1 MATIR
6 EHVRKREF
14 EKKKVILSLGTY
26 ELNYGNIR
34 DSHMR
39 RLLREIVG
47 TLKEKGVEDI
57 KILFPMIFPAGKN
70 DRGVTA
76 KRYYAWRRIFEEVCD
91 NESVTLWWSPAAV
104 FIRLIRLE
112 DGRLRFQPD
121 KSGKVIPRDNRLQK
135 KASGYVPNEAGE
147 KELLFEMK
155 KCYNHKFKPKNSVF
169 NSQNLCVETSTNLSA
184 EVVTESDGDYLVT
197 TKESI
202 EKTKAKMPESSRPIA
217 QIIEDLTK
225 MEVKLSPDW
234 QKKVKM
240 VCKAWKNKQGQPME
254 ETSSDEETTKSSDGA
269 PANHHEVAVNQA
281 AADQSS
287 TPESDV
293 IDEKRTDPNTVE
305 PLVRSQI
312 ENFDQAKTCVVPLR
326 FADLTLFTQLDSG
339 ATPNIMSETCANN
352 LINNYKEKIEFI
364 YLKRVLQCRL
374 ANNQVVRTWK
384 KAIVVPLKF
393 GKHKIKVPFFV
404 MPGDNKLLLI
414 GTKSIE
420 KLDIK
425 TDVKKGTATCRPP
438 GTHRAEEVVFAK
450 RSEYRVEDMY
460 TNQIQLEEEYQK
472 ETVEIVSRAD
482 LHSFFRKDGR
492 PRDDG
497 PEIFERN
504 LRRYLG
510 EAVREGR
517 ITKAESEEALEELL
531 KFRDVFSRFPGKYKG
546 AMVKLKFVDPNK
558 IPNFVGPKYNPS
570 NKQLD
575 KIRRAL
581 ADMVEQEVAE
591 PSDTTY
597 INPLVPNEKKDGSVR
612 LCLNPVE
619 LNPILQTN
627 YNEAGLLDR
636 IITSDG
642 EARFFTT
649 LDFTTA
655 FWQLVLDPESRKYTG
670 FKVDG
675 RVYQMIR
682 LPYGLKISS
691 AEFVKVINEVIPDM
705 PGVTK
710 YVDDLL
716 LRSLT
721 FSEMLRLLKKVLE
734 LLREHGLKLNPN
746 KCKFFASSTDH
757 LGFNISTRSI
767 KKQSKKIEGY
777 LEYIQKKTLKRTGK
791 VKLGNV
797 RDVLTLIG
805 LTGIYSRFIPNYQ
818 DIVKPLY
825 DLTRKG
831 VPFVWGTAQEEAV
844 EKLTVEFTK
853 EFELMSPVDGED
865 LYLDTVS
872 TEHSLNGVL
881 YQNIKGEDKVVMF
894 VSSAFK
900 QHQQNY
906 TLIERE
912 MFALVRVINKLQL
925 WLHGRRI
932 HVRGDLQS
940 VVHKFT
946 TLAKVHRK
954 AAGWITEL
962 NCYDLVYDLKH
973 KVRGQWYGIQ
983 APELTVYDTNWT
995 NMVPL
1000 DVSFVELVK
1009 DEVLDHLRRL
1019 DIFQS
1024 RDRMCTKIV
1033 RKLNASEL
1041 DMTAKQLES
1050 KRRMQA
1056 KYAVIKEKDK
1066 ELLFRKFK
1074 DGSRIPVMPDELFR
1088 DTIFYLHEMYGHI
1101 GAHKL
1106 EAVFKRLYYSPNIVK
1121 TTRIITSECITCRK
1135 TKGYSEKKRLQ
1146 FSQIEA
1152 FNIADVISA
1161 DLCGPI
1167 ANEYGEPK
1175 YMFVAKCVFTSK
1187 VWIIPLE
1194 SIPAETVVHA
1204 METVLNDIEKL
1215 GHKVHKVITDNG
1227 SQFRSEAW
1235 NEMLT
1240 ANGIKIG
1247 HTTTYNPQSSLVERT
1262 MRIIGDRLR
1271 AKLNDEPEND
1281 EYTHH
1286 GWHVHVKK
1294 IESEINNT
1302 PTEFGIKPNE
1312 VWGIEDEFSANMPT
1326 KLAKLNSKYL
1336 LKKLQQDQIEKNPK
1350 SVTTET
1356 LMEKPM
1362 ELSNLI
1368 RDEDGYYWAAVDG
1381 ACSNNGSSDAIAGI
1395 GVAWTPTGEFNIS
1408 ERVDHP
1414 RYRNTNNLAEAIAL
1428 CKAMKVML
1436 KLGAKRGKI
1445 FSDSCYLTTAI
1456 NYNVE
1461 KWKINNWKNASKK
1474 PVVHREIF
1482 QEILELKEKFEK
1494 FELKHTP
1501 ARSFD
1506 RNNHAADKLAR
1517 KAVYTQELVDLRVDE
1532 MTEQQALISFIR
1544 EKRKLQ
1550 RSRDEVAFYKIK
1562 GDPICYEEGELVML
1576 TEHRQSSYDKGVSK
1590 KLFPKRFGPYMV
1602 MKHVGDNAYRVRSI
1616 ANESDEQIV
1625 NARQMTIYLNLEQQ
1639 EKLKNDPKLKS
1650 KTDSRPLIEKI
1661 KEKVTPKEI
1670 ERPEIDEEVEEE
1682 VIDSKIHDQ
1691 AAERAARLLAR
1702 ELRKKELEQAEEK
1715 RGKKLQEFQK
1725 LKKHARRKLDD
1736 KENEK
1741 IATCIKKA
1749 VGLTTKAGEI
1759 LANAE
1764 KKDKDRKRTK
1774 KLKPGE
1780 KAPGSDD
1787 PDYVPPTSTKRRK
1800 KKTVNFI
1807 ALEKLESHHRVMFV
1821 ELYMN
1826 YEDVLK

>member
-1 MATIR
+1 
-6 EHVRKREF
+6 
-14 EKKKVILSLGTY
+14 LQ
-26 ELNYGNIR
+26 
-34 DSHMR
+34 
-39 RLLREIVG
+39 
-47 TLKEKGVEDI
+47 
-57 KILFPMIFPAGKN
+57 
-70 DRGVTA
+70 RG
-76 KRYYAWRRIFEEVCD
+76 
-91 NESVTLWWSPAAV
+91 
-104 FIRLIRLE
+104 
-112 DGRLRFQPD
+112 
-121 KSGKVIPRDNRLQK
+121 
-135 KASGYVPNEAGE
+135 
-147 KELLFEMK
+147 
-155 KCYNHKFKPKNSVF
+155 
-169 NSQNLCVETSTNLSA
+169 
-184 EVVTESDGDYLVT
+184 
-197 TKESI
+197 
-202 EKTKAKMPESSRPIA
+202 
-217 QIIEDLTK
+217 
-225 MEVKLSPDW
+225 
-234 QKKVKM
+234 
-240 VCKAWKNKQGQPME
+240 
-254 ETSSDEETTKSSDGA
+254 
-269 PANHHEVAVNQA
+269 
-281 AADQSS
+281 
-287 TPESDV
+287 
-293 IDEKRTDPNTVE
+293 
-305 PLVRSQI
+305 
-312 ENFDQAKTCVVPLR
+312 
-326 FADLTLFTQLDSG
+326 
-339 ATPNIMSETCANN
+339 
-352 LINNYKEKIEFI
+352 
-364 YLKRVLQCRL
+364 
-374 ANNQVVRTWK
+374 
-384 KAIVVPLKF
+384 
-393 GKHKIKVPFFV
+393 
-404 MPGDNKLLLI
+404 
-414 GTKSIE
+414 
-420 KLDIK
+420 
-425 TDVKKGTATCRPP
+425 
-438 GTHRAEEVVFAK
+438 
-450 RSEYRVEDMY
+450 
-460 TNQIQLEEEYQK
+460 
-472 ETVEIVSRAD
+472 
-482 LHSFFRKDGR
+482 
-492 PRDDG
+492 
-497 PEIFERN
+497 
-504 LRRYLG
+504 
-510 EAVREGR
+510 
-517 ITKAESEEALEELL
+517 
-531 KFRDVFSRFPGKYKG
+531 
-546 AMVKLKFVDPNK
+546 
-558 IPNFVGPKYNPS
+558 
-570 NKQLD
+570 
-575 KIRRAL
+575 
-581 ADMVEQEVAE
+581 
-591 PSDTTY
+591 
-597 INPLVPNEKKDGSVR
+597 
-612 LCLNPVE
+612 
-619 LNPILQTN
+619 
-627 YNEAGLLDR
+627 GLLDR

-1024 RDRMCTKIV
+1024 
-1033 RKLNASEL
+1033 
-1041 DMTAKQLES
+1041 
-1050 KRRMQA
+1050 
-1056 KYAVIKEKDK
+1056 
-1066 ELLFRKFK
+1066 
-1074 DGSRIPVMPDELFR
+1074 
-1088 DTIFYLHEMYGHI
+1088 H
-1101 GAHKL
+1101 
-1106 EAVFKRLYYSPNIVK
+1106 
-1121 TTRIITSECITCRK
+1121 
-1135 TKGYSEKKRLQ
+1135 
-1146 FSQIEA
+1146 
-1152 FNIADVISA
+1152 
-1161 DLCGPI
+1161 
-1167 ANEYGEPK
+1167 
-1175 YMFVAKCVFTSK
+1175 
-1187 VWIIPLE
+1187 
-1194 SIPAETVVHA
+1194 
-1204 METVLNDIEKL
+1204 
-1215 GHKVHKVITDNG
+1215 
-1227 SQFRSEAW
+1227 
-1235 NEMLT
+1235 
-1240 ANGIKIG
+1240 
-1247 HTTTYNPQSSLVERT
+1247 
-1262 MRIIGDRLR
+1262 
-1271 AKLNDEPEND
+1271 
-1281 EYTHH
+1281 
-1286 GWHVHVKK
+1286 
-1294 IESEINNT
+1294 
-1302 PTEFGIKPNE
+1302 
-1312 VWGIEDEFSANMPT
+1312 EFSANMPT

-1625 NARQMTIYLNLEQQ
+1625 NA
-1639 EKLKNDPKLKS
+1639 
-1650 KTDSRPLIEKI
+1650 
-1661 KEKVTPKEI
+1661 
-1670 ERPEIDEEVEEE
+1670 
-1682 VIDSKIHDQ
+1682 
-1691 AAERAARLLAR
+1691 
-1702 ELRKKELEQAEEK
+1702 
-1715 RGKKLQEFQK
+1715 
-1725 LKKHARRKLDD
+1725 
-1736 KENEK
+1736 
-1741 IATCIKKA
+1741 
-1749 VGLTTKAGEI
+1749 
-1759 LANAE
+1759 
-1764 KKDKDRKRTK
+1764 
-1774 KLKPGE
+1774 
-1780 KAPGSDD
+1780 
-1787 PDYVPPTSTKRRK
+1787 
-1800 KKTVNFI
+1800 
-1807 ALEKLESHHRVMFV
+1807 
-1821 ELYMN
+1821 
-1826 YEDVLK
+1826 

>member
-1 MATIR
+1 MATVR
-6 EHVRKREF
+6 EHVKKREF
-14 EKKKVILSLGTY
+14 TKKRVILSLGTY
-26 ELNYGNIR
+26 EINKGSIR

-39 RLLREIVG
+39 RILREVIF
-47 TLKEKGVEDI
+47 TLKEKGIEDI
-57 KILFPMIFPAGKN
+57 KLLFPMIFPAGKN
-70 DRGVTA
+70 NRGVTA

-91 NESVTLWWSPAAV
+91 NETVTLWWSPAAV
-104 FIRLIRLE
+104 FIRLNKLE
-112 DGRLRFQPD
+112 DGRLKFQPD
-121 KSGKVIPRDNRLQK
+121 KDGKIIPRDNRLQK
-135 KASGYVPNEAGE
+135 KGSRYMPNESGE
-147 KELLFEMK
+147 KDLLFELK
-155 KCYNHKFKPKNSVF
+155 KCYNYKFKPKKSVF
-169 NSQNLCVETSTNLSA
+169 NSENLCVETSTNLSA

-197 TKESI
+197 TKESV
-202 EKTKAKMPESSRPIA
+202 EKTKAKMPESSRPLA

-240 VCKAWKNKQGQPME
+240 VCKAWKNKKGEAIE
-254 ETSSDEETTKSSDGA
+254 ESSGEEESTQSDGA
-269 PANHHEVAVNQA
+269 RVNQEAVTVNQA
-281 AADQSS
+281 DAVQSS
-287 TPESDV
+287 PLENDV
-293 IDEKRTDPNTVE
+293 IDEKRTDPSTVE

-312 ENFDQAKTCVVPLR
+312 ENFEEAKSCVVPLW
-326 FADLTLFTQLDSG
+326 FADLKLYVQLDSG
-339 ATPNIMSETCANN
+339 ATPNIMSESCANM
-352 LINNYKEKIEFI
+352 LINNYKDKIEFI
-364 YLKRVLQCRL
+364 HLKRVLQCRL
-374 ANNQVVRTWK
+374 ANNQTVRTWK

-414 GTKSIE
+414 GSKSLE
-420 KLDIK
+420 KLEITTNMK
-425 TDVKKGTATCRPP
+425 TGTAKCKPP
-438 GTHRAEEVVFAK
+438 GTNRAEEVAFVK
-450 RSEYRVEDMY
+450 RSEYREEDVSA
-460 TNQIQLEEEYQK
+460 NQIQIVDEY
-472 ETVEIVSRAD
+472 EPESIEIVSRAD
-482 LHSFFRKDGR
+482 LHSFFRRDGR
-492 PRDDG
+492 PKDDG
-497 PEIFERN
+497 PDIFERN
-504 LRRYLG
+504 LKRYLG

-517 ITKAESEEALEELL
+517 ITRAESEEALEELL
-531 KFRDVFSRFPGKYKG
+531 QFKDVFSRFPGKYTG

-558 IPNFVGPKYNPS
+558 IPNFVGPKYTPS
-570 NKQLD
+570 NKQLE
-575 KIRRAL
+575 KVRRAL
-581 ADMVEQEVAE
+581 ADMIEQEVAE

-619 LNPILQTN
+619 LNPILQIN

-642 EARFFTT
+642 DARFFTT

-655 FWQLVLDPESRKYTG
+655 FWQLVLHPESRKYCG

-691 AEFVKVINEVIPDM
+691 AEFVKVINLIIPDM
-705 PGVTK
+705 EGVTK

-721 FSEMLRLLKKVLE
+721 FREMLKLMIYIFGILRDNGLRL
-734 LLREHGLKLNPN
+734 NAN

-767 KKQSKKIEGY
+767 KKQKKKIEGY
-777 LEYIQKKTLKRTGK
+777 LEYLKKKTNIRTGK
-791 VKLGNV
+791 VKLRNV
-797 RDVLTLIG
+797 REVLALIG

-818 DIVKPLY
+818 DIVRPLY

-831 VPFVWGTAQEEAV
+831 VPFIWGTAQEEAV
-844 EKLTVEFTK
+844 DKLTEEFTK
-853 EFELMSPVDGED
+853 EFELMTPVEGED
-865 LYLDTVS
+865 MYLDTVS
-872 TEHSLNGVL
+872 TEHSINGVL
-881 YQNIKGEDKVVMF
+881 YQNIKGEDKIVMF

-912 MFALVRVINKLQL
+912 MYALVRVINKLQL

-962 NCYDLVYDLKH
+962 NCYDLTYDLKH

-983 APELTVYDTNWT
+983 APELTIYDTNWS
-995 NMVPL
+995 NMIPL
-1000 DVSFVELVK
+1000 NVSFVELIK
-1009 DEVLDHLRRL
+1009 DEILDHLRRL

-1033 RKLNASEL
+1033 RKLNALEL
-1041 DMTAKQLES
+1041 DMTAKQLEL
-1050 KRRMQA
+1050 KRRIQA

-1066 ELLFRKFK
+1066 ELLYRKFK

-1088 DTIFYLHEMYGHI
+1088 DTIVYLHEMYGHI

-1167 ANEYGEPK
+1167 ANEQGEPK
-1175 YMFVAKCVFTSK
+1175 YMFVAKCVFTGK

-1194 SIPAETVVHA
+1194 SIPAETVVHT
-1204 METVLNDIEKL
+1204 MELVLEDIEKL
-1215 GHKVHKVITDNG
+1215 GHKVRKVITDNG
-1227 SQFRSEAW
+1227 TQFRSESW
-1235 NEMLT
+1235 NEMLK
-1240 ANGIKIG
+1240 ANGVKVG

-1271 AKLNDEPEND
+1271 AKLNNEPEND

-1302 PTEFGIKPNE
+1302 PTEYGIKPNE

-1336 LKKLQQDQIEKNPK
+1336 LKKLQQDMLEKNPK
-1350 SVTTET
+1350 SVTSET
-1356 LMEKPM
+1356 LMEKPI

-1395 GVAWTPTGEFNIS
+1395 GVAWTPNGEFNIS
-1408 ERVDHP
+1408 ERIDHP
-1414 RYRNTNNLAEAIAL
+1414 RYRNTNNLAEAVAL
-1428 CKAMKVML
+1428 SKAMKVLL
-1436 KLGAKRGKI
+1436 KLGARRAKI

-1461 KWKINNWKNASKK
+1461 KWKINSWKNASRK

-1532 MTEQQALISFIR
+1532 MTEQQALISYIR
-1544 EKRKLQ
+1544 ERRKLQ
-1550 RSRDEVAFYKIK
+1550 RSRDEVAFYKLK

-1625 NARQMTIYLNLEQQ
+1625 NARQMTIYLSLEQQ
-1639 EKLKNDPKLKS
+1639 EKLKNDPKLQS
-1650 KTDSRPLIEKI
+1650 KTDNRPLIEKI
-1661 KEKVTPKEI
+1661 REKVTPKEI
-1670 ERPEIDEEVEEE
+1670 EKSEIEEEVEEE
-1682 VIDSKIHDQ
+1682 VTDLKIHDQ
-1691 AAERAARLLAR
+1691 VAERAARLLAR
-1702 ELRKKELEQAEEK
+1702 EMRKKELEEVEK
-1715 RGKKLQEFQK
+1715 NKSKKLQEFQR

-1741 IATCIKKA
+1741 IEDCIKRA
-1749 VGLTTKAGEI
+1749 VNLSKKAGEI
-1759 LANAE
+1759 IENAK
-1764 KKDKDRKRTK
+1764 KKDKERKRTK
-1774 KLKPGE
+1774 ILKPGE
-1780 KAPGSDD
+1780 TP
-1787 PDYVPPTSTKRRK
+1787 PDYVPPTSMKRRK
-1800 KKTVNFI
+1800 KKTANFI
-1807 ALEKLESHHRVMFV
+1807 ALEKLESHHRINFV
-1821 ELYMN
+1821 ELYLN
-1826 YEDVLK
+1826 YDDIAK